1 MPKKTVSQ
9 FKDIGILIG
18 SDNNKE
24 VSASQKD
31 SSHAKEVDGSSRE
44 QEYVAL
50 EKQTISSY
58 NLTSKEESQVLEYI
72 KIYKNESFEKHWQA
86 NNYITNNNL
95 WDSFSEIRSLNDH
108 GDHKRIPGILPKF
121 YGIVCQ
127 LLNIGGSNGAPLDK
141 SEKY

>member
-9 FKDIGILIG
+9 FKDIGTLIG
-18 SDNNKE
+18 GENSKE

-31 SSHAKEVDGSSRE
+31 NSHAKEVDGSSRQ

-72 KIYKNESFEKHWQA
+72 KIYKNESFEKHWET

-121 YGIVCQ
+121 YRIVCEI
-127 LLNIGGSNGAPLDK
+127 LNIGSSNGAPLDK